1 MMEQKIKNIGNLEL
15 LAPVFELRGRSISI
29 TPMKKERLMYEN
41 ISSHRS
47 SFSNNLYPQVGRNH
61 EFTNRQLSIRS
72 IQEQLR
78 D

>member
-47 SFSNNLYPQVGRNH
+47 SFSNNLYP
-61 EFTNRQLSIRS
+61 
-72 IQEQLR
+72 
-78 D
+78 